1 MGIFG
6 NKGPFETSSELQQGK
21 LGGKH
26 YQENW
31 VVLGDGETGIRKSG
45 ETGEESGERPGRS
58 REEAGF

>member
-31 VVLGDGETGIRKSG
+31 VVLGEG